1 MYHCIQGPYS
11 DIIRWSDDGNSIIIT
26 DKHKFATAILP
37 HFYKTDS
44 LISFI
49 RQLNNYGFKQDAIGA
64 DQLRL
69 FNPIF
74 TRITYKNA
82 IYKKEELQNAKAA
95 SKSSADSSIN
105 KLVMLSQKMD
115 HLTAD
120 ISKSSSSAK
129 LKLEQVQSQL
139 EIGFKK

>member
-1 MYHCIQGPYS
+1 M
-11 DIIRWSDDGNSIIIT
+11 
-26 DKHKFATAILP
+26 AVLP

-44 LISFI
+44 LISFV
-49 RQLNNYGFKQDAIGA
+49 RQLNNYGFKQDAIGTE
-64 DQLRL
+64 QLRL

-74 TRITYKNA
+74 TRITYKNS

-95 SKSSADSSIN
+95 PNIIIN
-105 KLVMLSQKMD
+105 KLTKLSQEMD
-115 HLTAD
+115 HLSSD
-120 ISKSSSSAK
+120 IGKSASSTK

>member
-1 MYHCIQGPYS
+1 MS
-11 DIIRWSDDGNSIIIT
+11 V
-26 DKHKFATAILP
+26 LP
-37 HFYKTDS
+37 HFYKSDN
-44 LISFI
+44 LISFV
-49 RQLNNYGFKQDAIGA
+49 RQLNNYGFKQDAIGTE
-64 DQLRL
+64 QLRL

-82 IYKKEELQNAKAA
+82 IYKKEELQNAQAA
-95 SKSSADSSIN
+95 SKGNADISIN
-105 KLVMLSQKMD
+105 KLAKLSQEMD

-120 ISKSSSSAK
+120 ISKSASSAK